1 MKRCLSAFLAMLSCC
16 SRFIFS
22 VSAGDLA
29 SSRAVIS
36 TRIELEDG
44 GYIIEEI
51 TSDSPNQRATSTK
64 SGTKTSTRY
73 TASGSALYAV
83 KVTGSFKY
91 TGSTSWSTA
100 STATVSI
107 YDSDVT
113 YVSKSATYASNYARA
128 TGSVTYL
135 GDPESRT
142 VTLYCDKDGNL
153 S

>member
-1 MKRCLSAFLAMLSCC
+1 MKKRISMFLTILCC
-16 SRFIFS
+16 YLLFVLP
-22 VSAGDLA
+22 VSAAESLPTV
-29 SSRAVIS
+29 STSS

-44 GYIIEEI
+44 GYIIEEV
-51 TSDSPNQRATSTK
+51 TSTTELARATSSK

-73 TASGSALYAV
+73 GADGTKLYAV

-91 TGSTSWSTA
+91 TGSTSWST
-100 STATVSI
+100 SSSATVYT